1 MRCERGQATI
11 EWVGLVLLASLVL
24 GALATAVPAGEGRSF
39 GTFVSERI
47 FCAIGGSG
55 CRAGSER
62 EIEAPD
68 GSLAQRLSRGALGLR
83 VSAVGPCTAYSC
95 NPIGSVCTVVYK
107 GRRGK
112 AFCKARAAAEDPGAL
127 VGFLRLK
134 FRECLVGA
142 SGARGFTPFAEELL
156 KKDAAKSVRNA
167 YRAIKRGLLRARS
180 EIVKGRV
187 RPGLIGCLGGTIGV

>member
-62 EIEAPD
+62 EIEAPAE
-68 GSLAQRLSRGALGLR
+68 SLAQRLPRGALGLR

-156 KKDAAKSVRNA
+156 KKDAAKSVKNA
-167 YRAIKRGLLRARS
+167 FRAIKRGLLRARS
-180 EIVKGRV
+180 EIVRGRV